1 MIRAI
6 LHCQIAEGGIVKD
19 AAYIAEKMAEAIE
32 KMGASTVV
40 EIVTGSGT
48 NVSNNLIAAIN
59 SNRHILAA
67 LQGVKKKKKRK
78 KYNYVGS
85 ENHPPTLKRKMS
97 HPGTEY
103 R

>member
-1 MIRAI
+1 MHVCVIRAI

-48 NVSNNLIAAIN
+48 NVSNNLISALN
-59 SNRHILAA
+59 LYHHILVA
-67 LQGVKKKKKRK
+67 LQGVKKKKKEVKLRRELK
-78 KYNYVGS
+78 
-85 ENHPPTLKRKMS
+85 PPS
-97 HPGTEY
+97 HINKGK
-103 R
+103 